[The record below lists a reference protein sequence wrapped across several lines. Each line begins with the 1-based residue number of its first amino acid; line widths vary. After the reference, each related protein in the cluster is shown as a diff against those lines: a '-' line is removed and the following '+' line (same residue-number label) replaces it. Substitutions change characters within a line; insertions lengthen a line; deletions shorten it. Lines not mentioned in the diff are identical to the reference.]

1 MEISKKASLLWILA
15 LLLILVIGFLVVNEG
30 LAHGYAQ
37 SYFSQAREY
46 FNDGKYG
53 KALKYGVT
61 GTRVALD
68 SGARWTIGKHPFLSA
83 QNMLFEGADL
93 YSALEKCEFARTIIG
108 NYDTEG
114 AVSYLCWRIET
125 EIDPNILQDP
135 SLPVPTRKVA
145 P

>member
-1 MEISKKASLLWILA
+1 MKAPVLLILA
-15 LLLILVIGFLVVNEG
+15 LLLILAIGIHVVNEG

-53 KALKYGVT
+53 KALKYGVA

-68 SGARWTIGKHPFLSA
+68 SGTRWTIGKHPFLSA
-83 QNMLFEGADL
+83 QNMLFEGTDL
-93 YSALEKCEFARTIIG
+93 YGALEKCEFARTIIG

-114 AVSYLCWRIET
+114 AVSYLCWRIGT
-125 EIDPNILQDP
+125 EIDPHILQDP
-135 SLPVPTRKVA
+135 TLPIPTRTAA